1 MKRNTGKYKEV
12 KVLPK
17 GAMTVKE
24 YATSNDISQSLV
36 YKRIERNKANFQI
49 VIFQSINFIVPLTNN

>member
-1 MKRNTGKYKEV
+1 MKRNNGKYKEV
-12 KVLPK
+12 ATLPK

-24 YATSNDISQSLV
+24 YAASNDISQSLV

-49 VIFQSINFIVPLTNN
+49 VVFQTINFVVPLTNN